1 MYRDEYW
8 ESFAKSGSVEDYLRY
23 AGYEEREISKK
34 DTDIRVKENAGFYN
48 DNGNGDKGG
57 ACG

>member
-8 ESFAKSGSVEDYLRY
+8 ESFAKSGKIEDYLRY
-23 AGYEEREISKK
+23 AGYEEREISKY
-34 DTDIRVKENAGFYN
+34 DTDDRVKENAGFYC
-48 DNGNGDKGG
+48 DNGNGVKDG

>member
-23 AGYEEREISKK
+23 AGYEEPGKLK
-34 DTDIRVKENAGFYN
+34 NDADDRVKENAGFYS
-48 DNGNGDKGG
+48 DNGNSDKDG